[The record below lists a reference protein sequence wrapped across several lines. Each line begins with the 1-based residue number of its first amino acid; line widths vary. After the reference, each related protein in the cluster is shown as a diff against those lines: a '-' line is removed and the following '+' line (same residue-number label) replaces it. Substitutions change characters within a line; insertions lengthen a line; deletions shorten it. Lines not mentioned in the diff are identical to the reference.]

1 MDPYYSQNPTM
12 FRNKPILFTI
22 SVVLIPVFGLGLLIL
37 VPWYLSIKSTRLRIF
52 EDNIELEE
60 GLLRKDRVDIDLRKV
75 RSVRVEQG
83 LVQRLLRVGKIEF
96 YTAGDEPEIT
106 VFGMPAPNSV
116 REYVKDRNRSLIDAK

>member
-1 MDPYYSQNPTM
+1 M
-12 FRNKPILFTI
+12 
-22 SVVLIPVFGLGLLIL
+22 FGLGLLIL

-106 VFGMPAPNSV
+106 VFGMPAPNAV